1 MVSGCGKKVKK
12 MTTCETKNDNESMP
26 TEMMA
31 VEPKQ
36 EPKLEAKKEKMRIT
50 DDDDQLIQCAAL
62 MYGDAQDVDTESSG
76 VFEVSANDNL
86 YVILLSYAHKVAAI
100 YEYST
105 DEEDMD
111 TMRRVSEEYFTSVTA
126 SKQRPSAWLAA
137 VCEEC
142 DCPMCNRVLE
152 SLQCAA

>member
-1 MVSGCGKKVKK
+1 
-12 MTTCETKNDNESMP
+12 
-26 TEMMA
+26 
-31 VEPKQ
+31 
-36 EPKLEAKKEKMRIT
+36 MRIT

-105 DEEDMD
+105 DEEDDMN
-111 TMRRVSEEYFTSVTA
+111 TMRRVSEDYFRSVTA
-126 SKQRPSAWLAA
+126 RKDMDTAAWLAA

-152 SLQCAA
+152 SLQCARPVDDEGDAEPAQPDTAAAA

>member
-1 MVSGCGKKVKK
+1 MKK
-12 MTTCETKNDNESMP
+12 MKHYEAANNNESMP

-31 VEPKQ
+31 VEPTQ
-36 EPKLEAKKEKMRIT
+36 EPNAVRLEARKEKMGIT

-86 YVILLSYAHKVAAI
+86 YVIVLSYAHKVAAI